1 MLDEKTFTIK
11 ESFVEDVVG
20 LQRRFRCGQVL
31 HECLNAQQHQ
41 QSAYCALSASQGL
54 ERGTSSSSI
63 RCALVRELLRHP
75 GTQVCLSV
83 RRRMAVANL
92 VLAPFL
98 LAFLLIYFFMRNAER
113 LYHQPSAAGARRWSP
128 LAAWRLREF
137 NELPHY
143 TAHRRAF
150 ACPCGLHALE
160 MAWVCLCLCFG
171 ENAAG
176 SFSL

>member
-1 MLDEKTFTIK
+1 MSPNILF
-11 ESFVEDVVG
+11 G
-20 LQRRFRCGQVL
+20 
-31 HECLNAQQHQ
+31 A
-41 QSAYCALSASQGL
+41 
-54 ERGTSSSSI
+54 
-63 RCALVRELLRHP
+63 
-75 GTQVCLSV
+75 

-143 TAHRRAF
+143 TSHRRAC
-150 ACPCGLHALE
+150 A
-160 MAWVCLCLCFG
+160 CLCG
-171 ENAAG
+171 VHAQ
-176 SFSL
+176 

>member
-1 MLDEKTFTIK
+1 MSATI
-11 ESFVEDVVG
+11 
-20 LQRRFRCGQVL
+20 LP
-31 HECLNAQQHQ
+31 A
-41 QSAYCALSASQGL
+41 A
-54 ERGTSSSSI
+54 
-63 RCALVRELLRHP
+63 
-75 GTQVCLSV
+75 

-143 TAHRRAF
+143 TAHRWRVSPARVAYMLHRLPGF
-150 ACPCGLHALE
+150 ALSLCVINLLLTLNLICIARDMLGSSNGSVFLRHARVLLLSA
-160 MAWVCLCLCFG
+160 MLVLLMHI
-171 ENAAG
+171 
-176 SFSL
+176 